1 MPHMHSRSSL
11 ATLRRAGIV
20 AVLAATMLV
29 PNAPHAAWAESS
41 VTLGGFT
48 LVNHG
53 LVGVGRLDAAL
64 RDKVGET
71 FGSGSGMAIDPKS
84 WTRDG
89 ASWRGT
95 IWLLPDRG
103 YNVSGTIDYRS
114 RLNRLEVVLTPPA
127 HLETMPVDE
136 RQRTLAAR
144 LADTILLT
152 DTTNESLTGLDPA
165 AGGIRAAGQ
174 GLPAMPQ
181 APNGRVA
188 LDAEGLV
195 LARDG
200 SFFVSD
206 EYGPYIYRFSPQGRM
221 LGAIRPPDAFIP
233 RRKGADHF
241 SSNNPGAGQSAPSPA
256 NPDTGRQNNQGFEGL
271 ALTPDGKYLVVLLQS
286 ATRQDGGDSPETRD
300 HTRIL
305 YYDISAID
313 RPVLVREHVV
323 VLPAFMTADGKRR
336 IAAQSELLALDETH
350 FLMLCRDSDN
360 GFGQKGATSRY
371 RRIELIDTSAA
382 TNIAGT
388 RYDGVEPVA
397 PKGRLVDG
405 IVPAARETFIDLNDN
420 AELARFGLHN
430 GPPQDRND
438 LGEKWESMSLMP
450 ALDPDHPRDAF
461 LFVGNDNDFITQRGF
476 HAGAD
481 YRDASGVEL
490 DTMIMV
496 FRVTLPALPQ

>member
-1 MPHMHSRSSL
+1 MPRMLHRSCL
-11 ATLRRAGIV
+11 DALRRGAIV
-20 AVLAATMLV
+20 AVLAAAAPVSLV
-29 PNAPHAAWAESS
+29 PQAVRAESS
-41 VTLGGFT
+41 VTLGGVT

-53 LVGVGRLDAAL
+53 LVGVGRIDAAL
-64 RDKVGET
+64 RDKFGET
-71 FGSGSGMAIDPKS
+71 FGSGSSMAIDPRS

-103 YNVSGTIDYRS
+103 YNVRGTIDYRS

-127 HLETMPVDE
+127 NPEAMPADA
-136 RQRTLAAR
+136 RQRTVVAR

-152 DTTNESLTGLDPA
+152 DTAGESFTGLDPA
-165 AGGIRAAGQ
+165 TGGIRPG
-174 GLPAMPQ
+174 GDGFPPMPQ
-181 APNGRVA
+181 APNGHLA
-188 LDAEGLV
+188 LDAEGLA

-206 EYGPYIYRFSPQGRM
+206 EYGPSIYRFSPQGRL

-233 RRKGADHF
+233 RRNGADHF
-241 SSNNPGAGQSAPSPA
+241 SSNNPGAGQSAPVPA

-286 ATRQDGGDSPETRD
+286 ATRQDGGDAPETRD

-305 YYDISAID
+305 YYDITAID
-313 RPVLVREHVV
+313 HPVLVREHVV

-336 IAAQSELLALDETH
+336 IAAQSEMLALDETH
-350 FLMLCRDSDN
+350 FLLLCRDSDN

-388 RYDGVEPVA
+388 RHDGLEPVA
-397 PKGRLVDG
+397 PKGRLVEG
-405 IVPAARETFIDLNDN
+405 IVPAAREPFIDLNDN

-430 GPPQDRND
+430 GPPQDPNN
-438 LGEKWESMSLMP
+438 LGEKWESMGLVP
-450 ALDPDHPRDAF
+450 ALDPHRPRDYF
-461 LFVGNDNDFITQRGF
+461 LFVANDNDFMTQHGF
-476 HAGAD
+476 HAGAS
-481 YRDASGVEL
+481 YQDASGVEL
-490 DTMIMV
+490 DTMFLV
-496 FRVTLPALPQ
+496 FRVTLPGAR

>member
-1 MPHMHSRSSL
+1 LP
-11 ATLRRAGIV
+11 LRAR
-20 AVLAATMLV
+20 
-29 PNAPHAAWAESS
+29 AEST
-41 VTLGGFT
+41 VTLGGIT
-48 LVNHG
+48 LINHG
-53 LVGVGRLDAAL
+53 LVGVGRIDAAL
-64 RDKVGET
+64 RDKFGET
-71 FGSGSGMAIDPKS
+71 FGSGSGMAIDPAS

-127 HLETMPVDE
+127 NPEAMPADA
-136 RQRTLAAR
+136 RQRTVAAR

-152 DTTNESLTGLDPA
+152 DSAGAPFTGLDPA
-165 AGGIRAAGQ
+165 TGGIRPG
-174 GLPAMPQ
+174 GDGFPPMPQ
-181 APNGRVA
+181 ATNGHVA

-206 EYGPYIYRFSPQGRM
+206 EYGPYIYRFSPQGRL

-233 RRKGADHF
+233 RRNGADHF
-241 SSNNPGAGQSAPSPA
+241 SSNNPGPGQSKPVPA
-256 NPDTGRQNNQGFEGL
+256 NPDSGRQNNQGFEGL
-271 ALTPDGKYLVVLLQS
+271 ALTPDGKYLVAILQS

-313 RPVLVREHVV
+313 RPALVREHVV

-350 FLMLCRDSDN
+350 FLLLCRDSDN

-371 RRIELIDTSAA
+371 RRIELIDTSGA

-388 RYDGVEPVA
+388 RYDGPEPVA
-397 PKGRLVDG
+397 PKGRLVAG
-405 IVPAARETFIDLNDN
+405 IVPAMRETFIDLNDN
-420 AELARFGLHN
+420 AELAKFGLHN

-438 LGEKWESMSLMP
+438 LGEKWEAMGLVP
-450 ALDPDHPRDAF
+450 ALDPDHPRDFF
-461 LFVGNDNDFITQRGF
+461 LFVANDNDFMTQHGF
-476 HAGAD
+476 HAGAP
-481 YRDASGVEL
+481 YQDASGVDL
-490 DTMIMV
+490 DTMLLV
-496 FRVTLPALPQ
+496 FRVTLPAAQ

>member
-1 MPHMHSRSSL
+1 MPQMFRRSRVVVLLFAAL
-11 ATLRRAGIV
+11 APL
-20 AVLAATMLV
+20 LAHTAR
-29 PNAPHAAWAESS
+29 AEST
-41 VTLGGFT
+41 VTLGGVT
-48 LVNHG
+48 LINHG

-64 RDKVGET
+64 RDKFGET

-84 WTRDG
+84 WMRDG

-103 YNVSGTIDYRS
+103 YNVGGTIDYRS
-114 RLNRLEVVLTPPA
+114 RLNRLEIVLTPPA
-127 HLETMPVDE
+127 NPETMAAED
-136 RQRTLAAR
+136 RQRTVVAR

-152 DTTNESLTGLDPA
+152 DTAGAPFSGLDPA
-165 AGGIRAAGQ
+165 AGGIRPG
-174 GLPAMPQ
+174 GDGFPPMPQ
-181 APNGRVA
+181 APNGHVA

-206 EYGPYIYRFSPQGRM
+206 EYGPYIYRFSPQGRL

-233 RRKGADHF
+233 RRNGADHF
-241 SSNNPGAGQSAPSPA
+241 SSNNPGPGQSKPVPA

-271 ALTPDGKYLVVLLQS
+271 ALTPDGRYLVAVLQS

-305 YYDISAID
+305 FYDISVID
-313 RPVLVREHVV
+313 RPALVREHVV
-323 VLPAFMTADGKRR
+323 VLPAFTTADGKRR
-336 IAAQSELLALDETH
+336 IAAQSELLALDDTH
-350 FLMLCRDSDN
+350 FLLLCRDSDN

-388 RYDGVEPVA
+388 RYDGLEPVA
-397 PKGRLVDG
+397 PKGHLVEG
-405 IVPAARETFIDLNDN
+405 VVPAARETFIDLNDN
-420 AELARFGLHN
+420 GELARFGLHN

-438 LGEKWESMSLMP
+438 LGEKWEAMGLVP
-450 ALDPDHPRDAF
+450 ALDPGRPRDFF
-461 LFVGNDNDFITQRGF
+461 LFVANDNDFMTQRGF
-476 HAGAD
+476 HAGAA
-481 YRDASGVEL
+481 YQDASGVDL
-490 DTMIMV
+490 DTMLLV
-496 FRVTLPALPQ
+496 FRVTLPAAH

>member
-1 MPHMHSRSSL
+1 MPHMPRRSRVVSL
-11 ATLRRAGIV
+11 LFAA
-20 AVLAATMLV
+20 LASLLTHPAR
-29 PNAPHAAWAESS
+29 AEST

-48 LVNHG
+48 LIDHG
-53 LVGVGRLDAAL
+53 LVGVGRVDAAL
-64 RDKVGET
+64 RDKFDET

-127 HLETMPVDE
+127 NPEAMPVDA
-136 RQRTLAAR
+136 RQRTVVAR
-144 LADTILLT
+144 LADTILLS
-152 DTTNESLTGLDPA
+152 DPAGAPFSGLDPA
-165 AGGIRAAGQ
+165 SDGIRPGGD
-174 GLPAMPQ
+174 GLPPMPQ
-181 APNGRVA
+181 APNGHVA
-188 LDAEGLV
+188 LDSEGVV

-200 SFFVSD
+200 SFLVSD
-206 EYGPYIYRFSPQGRM
+206 EYGPYIYRFSPQGR
-221 LGAIRPPDAFIP
+221 LIGAIRPPDAFIP

-241 SSNNPGAGQSAPSPA
+241 SSNNPGPGQSAPVPA

-271 ALTPDGKYLVVLLQS
+271 ALTPDGRYLVAILQS
-286 ATRQDGGDSPETRD
+286 ATRQDGGDAPETRD
-300 HTRIL
+300 HTRML

-336 IAAQSELLALDETH
+336 VAAQSELLALDETH
-350 FLMLCRDSDN
+350 FLLLCRDSDN

-388 RYDGVEPVA
+388 RYDGLEPVA
-397 PKGRLVDG
+397 PKGRLVAG

-430 GPPQDRND
+430 GEPQDRND
-438 LGEKWESMSLMP
+438 LGEKWESMGLVP
-450 ALDPDHPRDAF
+450 ALDPDHPRDFF
-461 LFVGNDNDFITQRGF
+461 LLVANDNDFITQHGF
-476 HAGAD
+476 HAGAA
-481 YRDASGVEL
+481 YQDASGVDL
-490 DTMIMV
+490 DTMILV
-496 FRVTLPALPQ
+496 FRVTLPAAPR